1 MNARLPHT
9 GIDAEDEEKAYD
21 DAPYE
26 SNPFA
31 HTQPARLAAVAHLFG
46 LNPAAV
52 GTARVLELGCASG
65 GNLVPLAVHFPQ
77 ARFVG
82 IDISGKQIADGQAL
96 VARLGLQNIELRHL
110 DIQALT
116 PEDGQFDYIVCHGI
130 YSWVPAP
137 VRDAILRVC
146 SENLADDGVAFV
158 SYNTLPGWHYVQP
171 MRDMMLYWTQDI
183 TAPQQKVTA
192 ALELL
197 AQLKDVSEDVSGNL
211 YRKEWDMLKD
221 ASASYILHDHLEQTN
236 APCYFKDFAA
246 HAQRHGLAYLSD
258 IAFRS
263 HSPLNITP
271 LMTDLAD
278 RYAGGDIVRA
288 EQLLDFMRRR
298 RFRESLL
305 VKQSRQQRIDRCAPM
320 ARLDALHFRL
330 FQRFTKDPMPPAR
343 MTATWWHS
351 KKAVFR
357 LGATTVEPDTRA
369 QSFALDW
376 LTEHASTASTFTLE
390 ELVAYAIANGETPAQ
405 ARDDIRMLLWDLL
418 ATSALRAMSCAV
430 QAPIPKIPG
439 DMPAATPLARAAA
452 AMDNSSTAN
461 VFHERVRL
469 SESQR
474 RLLLLLDGTRNAAAV
489 ADALGEGATEEAVR
503 TDIATLADLH
513 VLC

>member
-9 GIDAEDEEKAYD
+9 GIDATDEEKAYD

-31 HTQPARLAAVAHLFG
+31 HTQPARLAAVARLFG

-65 GNLVPLAVHFPQ
+65 GNLIPLAVHFPQ

-82 IDISGKQIADGQAL
+82 IDISGQQIANGQRL
-96 VARLGLQNIELRHL
+96 VTQLGLQNIELRHL

-116 PEDGQFDYIVCHGI
+116 PGDGQFDYIVCHGI
-130 YSWVPAP
+130 YSWVPAS

-146 SENLADDGVAFV
+146 SENLKDDGVAFV

-171 MRDMMLYWTQDI
+171 VRDLMLYWTQDI
-183 TAPQQKVTA
+183 AAPQQKVTA

-197 AQLKDVSEDVSGNL
+197 EQLKDVSEDVSGNL
-211 YRKEWDMLKD
+211 YRKEWEMLKG
-221 ASASYILHDHLEQTN
+221 ASASYVLHDHLEQTN

-278 RYAGGDIVRA
+278 RYAGDDIVRA

-305 VKQSRQQRIDRCAPM
+305 VKQSRQQRIDRSSPLT
-320 ARLDALHFRL
+320 RLDDLHFRL
-330 FQRFTKDPMPPAR
+330 LRRFIKDPAPPAR
-343 MTATWWHS
+343 MTAIWWHS
-351 KKAVFR
+351 KAHIYRQGAV
-357 LGATTVEPDTRA
+357 TVKSDTRA
-369 QSFALDW
+369 QSIVLDW
-376 LTEHASTASTFTLE
+376 MTDHATSADTFTLDD
-390 ELVAYAIANGETPAQ
+390 LVAHAVANGETPTQ
-405 ARDDIRMLLWDLL
+405 ARDDIRMLLWELL
-418 ATSALRAMSCAV
+418 GTTALRALACAV
-430 QAPIPKIPG
+430 HAPTPG
-439 DMPAATPLARAAA
+439 DMPAATPLSHAAA
-452 AMDNSSTAN
+452 ALGSDTTAN
-461 VFHERVRL
+461 IFHDRVRL
-469 SESQR
+469 SEPQR
-474 RLLLLLDGTRNAAAV
+474 RLLLLLDGTRNAAAL
-489 ADALGEGATEEAVR
+489 ADALGEGSTEETVR
-503 TDIATLADLH
+503 AEISALAEQH